1 MIYDNRPIGVFDSG
15 VGGISVL
22 RELTSIMPNENYIY
36 FGDSLNAPYGT
47 RPLDEVRELTFHTA
61 GHLIGMGCK
70 CLVIAC
76 NTATTAAVRALRARY
91 EGVPV
96 IGIEPALKPAVL
108 HKPHGRVL
116 VLATAVTLH
125 EEKFH
130 RLMARY
136 ENDADIFTLAC
147 PGIVEFVERG
157 IIEGEELTEYLKQLL
172 QDYIDNPPDAV
183 VLGCTHYPFVRKAI
197 DSVLGG
203 HAEIFDGGNG
213 TAREAGHQ
221 LKLHDLCASPDSSG
235 NVTILNSKPEM
246 IPISEWLL
254 KLPIE

>member
-157 IIEGEELTEYLKQLL
+157 IIEGEELIEYLKQLL
-172 QDYIDNPPDAV
+172 RNYIDNPPDAV

-213 TAREAGHQ
+213 TARETDR
-221 LKLHDLCASPDSSG
+221 KS
-235 NVTILNSKPEM
+235 VV
-246 IPISEWLL
+246 
-254 KLPIE
+254 

>member
-157 IIEGEELTEYLKQLL
+157 IISIIRPMPLCSDAHIILLCAKQLIRFL
-172 QDYIDNPPDAV
+172 ADTRKYLTVATEPHGKRDISLSFTIC
-183 VLGCTHYPFVRKAI
+183 VLR
-197 DSVLGG
+197 
-203 HAEIFDGGNG
+203 
-213 TAREAGHQ
+213 R
-221 LKLHDLCASPDSSG
+221 
-235 NVTILNSKPEM
+235 IL
-246 IPISEWLL
+246 
-254 KLPIE
+254 